1 MRRALA
7 RGLAAGLLALAASVA
22 AAGTVSSIRIDGA
35 INPAVA
41 DHVATS
47 IQTAREQ
54 GAVALVIELDTPGG
68 LVSSTKDIV
77 TSILNAPLPVVVYVA
92 PRGAWAASAGTFI
105 TLAGHVAAM
114 SPGSTIGAA
123 HPVTLGGENPKP
135 EPADSDEK
143 GKPAPRHS
151 DYMDEKMENFTT
163 AFIEAIAQ
171 ERKRNVEWAADAV
184 RNSVA
189 IGAKEAL
196 KKNVIDLIAED
207 TNDLLEKIDG
217 RTVTVGKDKVQLR
230 TKGAAIA
237 KIPMSL
243 MNRVFAVLAD
253 PQIVGLLFLLG
264 ILGIYIEF
272 QNPGLVLP
280 GALGVVAILLA
291 ATALQIIPFNW
302 VGILLVL
309 GGVALLI
316 AEVHVS
322 SFGLLFAL
330 GLAALCW
337 GAWLTFHVPE
347 LSDLALPFWRA
358 IVPVATALAVVVTG
372 VAYSV
377 SRAQGRPE
385 YSGNEALVH
394 ETGVAYS
401 DLDPTGRVR
410 VRGELWNARADVAV
424 RKGDEVEIVAVEDLV
439 LRVRARA
446 STQGGGS

>member
-1 MRRALA
+1 
-7 RGLAAGLLALAASVA
+7 
-22 AAGTVSSIRIDGA
+22 
-35 INPAVA
+35 
-41 DHVATS
+41 
-47 IQTAREQ
+47 
-54 GAVALVIELDTPGG
+54 
-68 LVSSTKDIV
+68 
-77 TSILNAPLPVVVYVA
+77 
-92 PRGAWAASAGTFI
+92 
-105 TLAGHVAAM
+105 
-114 SPGSTIGAA
+114 
-123 HPVTLGGENPKP
+123 
-135 EPADSDEK
+135 
-143 GKPAPRHS
+143 
-151 DYMDEKMENFTT
+151 MENFTT

-217 RTVTVGKDKVQLR
+217 RTVTVGKDKVQLH
-230 TKGAAIA
+230 TKDAAIA
-237 KIPMSL
+237 EIPMSL

-385 YSGNEALVH
+385 YSGSEALVH

-410 VRGELWNARADVAV
+410 VRGELWNARADGRRAQG
-424 RKGDEVEIVAVEDLV
+424 RRGRDRRRRGSGPA
-439 LRVRARA
+439 RARSRVDA
-446 STQGGGS
+446 GRGS